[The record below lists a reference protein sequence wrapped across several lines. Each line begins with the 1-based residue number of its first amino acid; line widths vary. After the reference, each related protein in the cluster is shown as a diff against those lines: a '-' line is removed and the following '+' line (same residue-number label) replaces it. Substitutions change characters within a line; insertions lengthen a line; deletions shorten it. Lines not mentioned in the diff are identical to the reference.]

1 MLLEDFMMTDTYKTA
16 DCVEYVGSAGIELE
30 YKEYFVKMTVNNYQ
44 LLNGCLIIE
53 LKL

>member
-1 MLLEDFMMTDTYKTA
+1 MLLEDFMGTDIYKMA
-16 DCVEYVGSAGIELE
+16 DYVGYVSSAGIELE
-30 YKEYFVKMTVNNYQ
+30 YKEYFVKMAVNNYQ